1 MYSAPHHFSYRWLS
15 NGQHPNFIQRHM
27 PMVNHSL
34 LLCEQCGYENFRQH
48 RFCGMCGAR
57 LASSDPVETRTVPDL
72 QPEVGTTEASP
83 PHVTSALSF
92 LGLEEYREN
101 DTTSYLLED
110 DQNRSHRGRY
120 LILMLL
126 VAVLAV
132 VGWHGR
138 QDLGGL
144 ATRFTNRWANQNT
157 STPPP
162 STQSSST
169 SETMTPTANG
179 QETLSKTEDVSAQGQ
194 PGSSESNAT
203 YPLPNASSGADSIA
217 KSASLAAQPT
227 EAARAATVR
236 PGGIPRAVSASAKE
250 ASSETTDDSLEEVG
264 EKYLYGTGVPQDCAR
279 AQSSLLTAAENS
291 NVKAESVLGAMYATG
306 HCVIRDLPLSY
317 RWFARALQQ
326 EPRNPRIERDL
337 AVIWHQMTPQEQQL
351 AMHSGQ

>member
-1 MYSAPHHFSYRWLS
+1 MHSAPHHFSYRWLS
-15 NGQHPNFIQRHM
+15 NGQHSNFIQRHM

-72 QPEVGTTEASP
+72 QPEVRTTEASP

-101 DTTSYLLED
+101 DTTSYLRED

-144 ATRFTNRWANQNT
+144 AARFTNRWANQNT

-194 PGSSESNAT
+194 PPSSESNAT

-217 KSASLAAQPT
+217 KSASLA
-227 EAARAATVR
+227 R
-236 PGGIPRAVSASAKE
+236 SA
-250 ASSETTDDSLEEVG
+250 D
-264 EKYLYGTGVPQDCAR
+264 
-279 AQSSLLTAAENS
+279 
-291 NVKAESVLGAMYATG
+291 
-306 HCVIRDLPLSY
+306 
-317 RWFARALQQ
+317 
-326 EPRNPRIERDL
+326 
-337 AVIWHQMTPQEQQL
+337 
-351 AMHSGQ
+351 